1 MYNISVTGKIKYQR
15 EHTVKAKD
23 FLVNILKGAAIGV
36 AMIIPGVSGGTL
48 AVLLNVYDKMI
59 ESISGLR
66 KHFLQSI
73 KFLFPILL
81 GAALAFAAA
90 LVPLNL
96 ALDYAPFP
104 TILLF
109 AGFMAGSCPKLFS
122 DDKKNGFKPTDIIA
136 ALLPL
141 VAVIGICFI
150 PGMSEADLSPA
161 MPWFG
166 YILIALIGIV
176 ASCALVVPGISGSML
191 LMIFGYYEPVLRL
204 FRSIFS
210 TPLHSIAVLA
220 CFALGAIAGFFT
232 IAKLMQLLLTK
243 LPRGT
248 GWAIF
253 GFVVGSIPAIII
265 TFFQKYGAG
274 SLNALQI
281 SLGVV
286 AFIVGAAAT
295 AALTFYAS
303 KRISAKAQPCATQEP
318 SDISGEEHID
328 GE

>member
-1 MYNISVTGKIKYQR
+1 MT
-15 EHTVKAKD
+15 AKN
-23 FLVNILKGAAIGV
+23 FLINTLKGAAIGV

-48 AVLLNVYDKMI
+48 AVLLNVYDEMI

-73 KFLFPILL
+73 AYLFPILL

-90 LVPLNL
+90 LVPLKL
-96 ALDYAPFP
+96 ALKYAPFP

-109 AGFMAGSCPKLFS
+109 AGFMAGSCPKLFF
-122 DDKKNGFKPTDIIA
+122 DDRKNGFKPTDIIA
-136 ALLPL
+136 MIIPFAL
-141 VAVIGICFI
+141 VIGICFI
-150 PGMSEADLSPA
+150 PGMREADLSPA

-166 YILIALIGIV
+166 YILLALIGVV

-191 LMIFGYYEPVLRL
+191 LMIFGYYEPVLGL
-204 FRSIFS
+204 FSSLFT
-210 TPLHSIAVLA
+210 TPLHSIGALA
-220 CFALGAIAGFFT
+220 CFALGAVVGFFT

-243 LPRGT
+243 FPRGT

-265 TFFQKYGAG
+265 TFFKNYGAG
-274 SLNALQI
+274 SLNSLQI
-281 SLGVV
+281 SLGVI
-286 AFIVGAAAT
+286 AFILGAAAT

-303 KRISAKAQPCATQEP
+303 KRISAEKHTEGADEAPT
-318 SDISGEEHID
+318 HMD